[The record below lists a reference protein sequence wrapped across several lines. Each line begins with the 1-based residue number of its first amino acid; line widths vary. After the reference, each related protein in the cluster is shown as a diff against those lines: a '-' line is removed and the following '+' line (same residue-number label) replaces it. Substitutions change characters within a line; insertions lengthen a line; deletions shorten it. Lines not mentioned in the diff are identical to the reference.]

1 MHTFDTKAG
10 ADIPRYHRVLVETD
24 LGKTDGE
31 GGSRKEWKALPES
44 LTVNLEARV
53 EVGSFCLPI
62 VATIVL
68 DLKSCTHKRHCTFD
82 SERQNQDLGTLPC
95 PKH

>member
-1 MHTFDTKAG
+1 MREHDAFGKPGG
-10 ADIPRYHRVLVETD
+10 ATGVHQDEHRVLVETD

-31 GGSRKEWKALPES
+31 VGSRKEWKALPES

-82 SERQNQDLGTLPC
+82 SERQNLLQ
-95 PKH
+95 